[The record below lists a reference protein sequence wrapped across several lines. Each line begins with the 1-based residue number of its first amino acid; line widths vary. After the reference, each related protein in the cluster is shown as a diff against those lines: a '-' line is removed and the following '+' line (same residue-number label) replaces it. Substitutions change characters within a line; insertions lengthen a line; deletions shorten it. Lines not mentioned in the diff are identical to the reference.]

1 MAEYRTR
8 VTISPLGLV
17 VSWQNC
23 LPETSPVSLWDW
35 QYQFQDG
42 SCLRG
47 QCLPMV
53 SPHSQ
58 NALGFQPQQAVYVGS
73 DRQTI
78 LLAWQK
84 SDFAIFEIDPEKL
97 IIASSDNFVSNSLS
111 VVACPERSC
120 VQVTHWGSK
129 LVSEPFCPQS
139 WTMKPRLQE
148 VAGYQMNW
156 LFSPFFPFIGY
167 QWQWTP
173 PAPPRSPAPAHE
185 SARDLLPC

>member
-53 SPHSQ
+53 SPHS
-58 NALGFQPQQAVYVGS
+58 
-73 DRQTI
+73 QTI

-129 LVSEPFCPQS
+129 LVSEPFSPCS
-139 WTMKPRLQE
+139 WTMAPRSQE
-148 VAGYQMNW
+148 MAQCQMNW

-173 PAPPRSPAPAHE
+173 PAPPRSPAPVQE

>member
-1 MAEYRTR
+1 MAEYCTR
-8 VTISPLGLV
+8 VTVSPLGLV

-23 LPETSPVSLWDW
+23 LPGTAPASLWDW

-42 SCLRG
+42 STLQG

-53 SPHSQ
+53 PQHPQ
-58 NALGFQPQQAVYVGS
+58 EALRFYPQQAVYVGS

-84 SDFAIFEIDPEKL
+84 TDFAVFEISQEKL
-97 IIASSDNFVSNSLS
+97 IIASSDNFVRNSLS
-111 VVACPERSC
+111 VVDCSQRSC

-129 LVSEPFCPQS
+129 LVSEPFNPQS
-139 WTMKPRLQE
+139 WAMKPRSPV
-148 VAGYQMNW
+148 VARYQMNW

-173 PAPPRSPAPAHE
+173 DTPSSPAPAYE
-185 SARDLLPC
+185 SIRDLLPC

>member
-8 VTISPLGLV
+8 VTVSPLGLV

-23 LPETSPVSLWDW
+23 LPETSLALWDW

-42 SCLRG
+42 SSLRG

-53 SPHSQ
+53 SPHSPD
-58 NALGFQPQQAVYVGS
+58 AFRFHPQQAVYVGS
-73 DRQTI
+73 DRQTV

-84 SDFAIFEIDPEKL
+84 RDFAIFEIHQEKL

-111 VVACPERSC
+111 VVDCPERSC

-129 LVSEPFCPQS
+129 LVSEPFNPQS
-139 WTMKPRLQE
+139 WAMKPRSQDF
-148 VAGYQMNW
+148 AGCQMNW
-156 LFSPFFPFIGY
+156 LFSPFFPFIGC

-173 PAPPRSPAPAHE
+173 VTPTRSPSPACQ